1 MDGFDRDERA
11 VFFVCAVCSSTRVSK
26 GSVVVTSVLCP
37 ADDFFFQTSY
47 LAFLP
52 SSLPSF
58 LPAFLPC
65 FLPSLRCLLCRVLV
79 VLNLPGAYV
88 FCFCFSRVLAF
99 FFRFFVA
106 PRWFFS
112 TSRRSPSCRPTTVS
126 PVRFTLPRNVGKPH
140 THADQE
146 YSA

>member
-52 SSLPSF
+52 SCLPSF
-58 LPAFLPC
+58 LPAFLPSS
-65 FLPSLRCLLCRVLV
+65 LPSLFPPISPLPALPCSCRSQPSWCICFLFLFFSCTCFFFSVFCRTQV
-79 VLNLPGAYV
+79 VLFDESPQPV
-88 FCFCFSRVLAF
+88 MQTHHCLAGTF
-99 FFRFFVA
+99 HVA
-106 PRWFFS
+106 SQCWKTPYPR
-112 TSRRSPSCRPTTVS
+112 
-126 PVRFTLPRNVGKPH
+126 
-140 THADQE
+140 
-146 YSA
+146 